1 MSDLSIYYLYNQYI
15 GVTKVHWGREGVWEK
30 GSWVGGECNLFHT
43 LAINFNQG
51 KYGNN
56 NQVKGKV

>member
-15 GVTKVHWGREGVWEK
+15 GVTKVHWEG
-30 GSWVGGECNLFHT
+30 GSMGKRRWGGECNLFHT

-51 KYGNN
+51 KYGTN